1 MRDSWMKVRWQW
13 SAFDQLTTKELYA
26 VLAARIAVFV
36 VEQDCPYQDLDGL
49 DADAQHLIAWIDDDV
64 AGYLRLL
71 APGTRFGEPSLG
83 RILTTSPARGT
94 GLGRELV
101 AKGIDRAGELYPA
114 QPIRISAQAH
124 LSKFYGSFGFV
135 VASEQYLEDD
145 IPHVEMLRA

>member
-1 MRDSWMKVRWQW
+1 MSVTWQW
-13 SAFDQLTTKELYA
+13 YAFDQFTTKQLYA
-26 VLAARIAVFV
+26 VLAARQAIFI
-36 VEQDCPYQDLDGL
+36 VEQDCAYQDLDGL
-49 DADAQHLIAWIDDDV
+49 DADAQHLVAWSGEEV

-71 APGTRFGEPSLG
+71 APGARFGEPSLG
-83 RILTTSPARGT
+83 RIITTPIARGT

-101 AKGIDRAGELYPA
+101 AKGIERAGEMYPA

-145 IPHVEMLRA
+145 IPHVDMLRG